1 MYQISK
7 QMFLKRRQIADR
19 YMRICSSQLTIIE
32 HKLNHMGSHSTFI
45 KWLFTKGEKKK
56 ALKRVSRK
64 GTFKHYWGKGT
75 FYLDLTFMWQKT
87 LRQQNF
93 QNLFLFFNRL
103 IYIYHEFE
111 SFSLP
116 INDLAGHSSLAHLHA
131 YVAQVA
137 SNIKP
142 GHLYLLST

>member
-45 KWLFTKGEKKK
+45 KWLFTKGEKK
-56 ALKRVSRK
+56 SIEK
-64 GTFKHYWGKGT
+64 GKQEGNLQTLLGEGDFLFGPNLHVA
-75 FYLDLTFMWQKT
+75 KT